1 MLNRVIIEDCI
12 RCLTLN
18 PSVAVRDG
26 RAEEL
31 TVRERVYAPE
41 ILVLATALA
50 QYGYDDPNYMENM
63 ERLRHT
69 PIEQLSLNECMTW
82 LTYIFRGEETVAGHI
97 QFYVENGILL
107 QLLKR
112 LNELLD

>member
-1 MLNRVIIEDCI
+1 MLNRGIIEDCI

-18 PSVAVRDG
+18 PSVTVRDG
-26 RAEEL
+26 REEEM

-41 ILVLATALA
+41 IQILATVLA
-50 QYGYDDPNYMENM
+50 QYGYYDPDCLEHME
-63 ERLRHT
+63 ELRHT
-69 PIEQLSLNECMTW
+69 PIARLSLNECFTW

-112 LNELLD
+112 LDELLV